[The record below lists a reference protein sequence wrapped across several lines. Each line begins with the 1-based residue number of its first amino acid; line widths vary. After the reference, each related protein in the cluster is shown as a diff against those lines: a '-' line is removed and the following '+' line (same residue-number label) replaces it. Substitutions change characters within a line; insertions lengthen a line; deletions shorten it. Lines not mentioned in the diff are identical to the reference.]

1 MQLAPDVVHK
11 KGIETQSKMVVGRE
25 QERERERVVIQ
36 QGDFCFDLVS
46 TAASCTQVLP
56 WLLLYDKRKPPFHP
70 FSTSFGF
77 FGICLV
83 QLVAELI

>member
-36 QGDFCFDLVS
+36 QGDF
-46 TAASCTQVLP
+46 
-56 WLLLYDKRKPPFHP
+56 
-70 FSTSFGF
+70 
-77 FGICLV
+77 
-83 QLVAELI
+83 